1 MTQIEIKKGMNE
13 EEIELFVGQV
23 LKELSLKE
31 KVHLMSGKS
40 YSWRWCESFR
50 NPYIPIY

>member
-31 KVHLMSGKS
+31 KVHLMSGNGCLS
-40 YSWRWCESFR
+40 ELFLEVV
-50 NPYIPIY
+50 